1 MIRAFVAANG
11 RLQAVEDLSK
21 DLEKVVWVD
30 LASPTKEEEAVL
42 ESQVAIDIPTREEM
56 AEIEI
61 SSRLYY
67 DEGAAFMTAI
77 VPAMTETDNFLM
89 APVTF
94 VLTSERPGERFSGPL
109 VTVRYHE
116 PRAFQTF
123 PQRAEKVNVGCTN
136 GEAVLVALL
145 EAIIDRLADVLER
158 AQGQID
164 TISKNIFQRQ
174 DLKPA
179 KSADLQKLLQEIGR
193 KGDMTS
199 SVRDSLFTLQR
210 VIGFLAQVTTQRKS
224 DREIRARVKTLSRDA
239 HSLTDHSSSMSQK
252 VTFLLDATLGMIN
265 IEQNAII
272 KIFSVAAVVFLPP
285 TLIASIYGMNFDY
298 MPELGWPFGY
308 PLAGGLMVLS
318 AVLPYLFFKRRGW
331 L

>member
-1 MIRAFVAANG
+1 MIRGFAAANG
-11 RLQAVEDLSK
+11 RLHAVEDVNLDFESVIWI
-21 DLEKVVWVD
+21 DLE
-30 LASPTKEEEAVL
+30 SPTKEEESML
-42 ESQVAIDIPTREEM
+42 ESQLAIDIPTREEM
-56 AEIEI
+56 EEIEI

-67 DEGAAFMTAI
+67 EEGAAFMTAI
-77 VPAMTETDNFLM
+77 VPAKTETDDFLM
-89 APVTF
+89 SPVTF
-94 VLTSERPGERFSGPL
+94 VLTGEQPGGERGGRL
-109 VTVRYHE
+109 VTIRYHE

-136 GEAVLVALL
+136 GDAVLVALL
-145 EAIIDRLADVLER
+145 EAIVDRLADVLER
-158 AQGQID
+158 AQREID
-164 TISKNIFQRQ
+164 AISRNIFQLPG
-174 DLKPA
+174 LKPT
-179 KSADLQKLLQEIGR
+179 KSRDLQKLLQTIGR

-210 VIGFLAQVTTQRKS
+210 VIGFLAQVTVQRRS
-224 DREIRARVKTLSRDA
+224 DKEIRARVKILSRDT
-239 HSLTDHSSSMSQK
+239 HSLAEHSSSMSQK

-298 MPELGWPFGY
+298 MPELDWRFGY
-308 PLAGGLMVLS
+308 PLAFGMMVLS
-318 AVLPYLFFKRRGW
+318 AILPYWYFKRRGW